1 MSAIPHV
8 RPRMVIR
15 PRTGFL
21 DLELAELWRYRELLY
36 FLVWRDVKVRYA
48 QAALGT
54 AWSIVQPLIA
64 VAIFTVVFSTFAKLP
79 SDGLPYPI
87 FAMAAVLPWS
97 YFSEAAR
104 RSAFGLVGD
113 ADLVKKVFFPRLIVP
128 LANIVSPLIDFAC
141 TLVVLVGLM
150 MWYQVPPTLNLLA
163 LPVFFVLAMAL
174 GLSVGLWL
182 GPINVRYR
190 DVMHTLPF
198 VLQIWMY
205 ATPIVYPL
213 SMVPERW
220 KLLYSLNPTVGLI
233 EGFRWSLLG
242 HGSFDFVALAI
253 SVVVTLLA
261 LVSGLLW
268 FKRSERTFAD
278 II

>member
-1 MSAIPHV
+1 
-8 RPRMVIR
+8 
-15 PRTGFL
+15 
-21 DLELAELWRYRELLY
+21 
-36 FLVWRDVKVRYA
+36 
-48 QAALGT
+48 
-54 AWSIVQPLIA
+54 
-64 VAIFTVVFSTFAKLP
+64 
-79 SDGLPYPI
+79 
-87 FAMAAVLPWS
+87 
-97 YFSEAAR
+97 
-104 RSAFGLVGD
+104 
-113 ADLVKKVFFPRLIVP
+113 VFFPRLIIP

-163 LPVFFVLAMAL
+163 LPVFVLLAMAL

-242 HGSFDFVALAI
+242 HGSFDFVALAT

-278 II
+278 IV